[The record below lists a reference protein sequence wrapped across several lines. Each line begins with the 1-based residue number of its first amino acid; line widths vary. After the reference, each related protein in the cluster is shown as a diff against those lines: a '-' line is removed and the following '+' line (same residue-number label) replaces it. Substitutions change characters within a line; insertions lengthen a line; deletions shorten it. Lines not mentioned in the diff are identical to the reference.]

1 MKVKEFYAASNYAP
15 VSYQRIALYYS
26 ILQDE
31 PLPAKRPDWECLLT
45 LYHEY
50 TATFNRL
57 NKEEQTIIKRQ
68 FINKERVNNVM
79 NDMGLKPS
87 AYRRRQLSARQKLA
101 AGLNTSPCFHS
112 LEITFTA

>member
-1 MKVKEFYAASNYAP
+1 MLLQIMHPFLINVSPFTTVFYRMSHYRLNGPIGSA
-15 VSYQRIALYYS
+15 
-26 ILQDE
+26 
-31 PLPAKRPDWECLLT
+31 LLT

-101 AGLNTSPCFHS
+101 AGLNTSPCFQS

>member
-15 VSYQRIALYYS
+15 VSYQRITMYYS
-26 ILQDE
+26 IMGDN
-31 PLPAKRPDWECLLT
+31 PLPTKRPDWECLLT

-50 TATFNRL
+50 TTVFDQL
-57 NKEEQTIIKRQ
+57 NEEEQTIIKRQ
-68 FINKERVNNVM
+68 FINKERVNDVI

-101 AGLNTSPCFHS
+101 AGLNASPCFQR

>member
-1 MKVKEFYAASNYAP
+1 MLLQIMHPFLINVSPFTTVFY
-15 VSYQRIALYYS
+15 RM
-26 ILQDE
+26 DE

-50 TATFNRL
+50 TATLNRL
-57 NKEEQTIIKRQ
+57 NKEELTIIKRQ

-101 AGLNTSPCFHS
+101 AGLNTSPCFQS